1 MGNIFND
8 DFRDF
13 IQALNKC
20 EVKYIL
26 VGGYSVIL
34 HGYNRT
40 TGDMDVWVERTSE
53 NYSKLKTA
61 FRVFGMPLFDM
72 TEDTFLNHPTW
83 DVFTF
88 GNPPTSIDIMIRV
101 KGMTFEECY
110 SNAIYFEEDGLSIK
124 TIFLQDLI
132 NAKKASGRAKD
143 MNDLENLEKL

>member
-13 IQALNKC
+13 ILALNKC

-53 NYSKLKTA
+53 NYSKLKSA
-61 FRVFGMPLFDM
+61 FGVFGMPLFDM

-124 TIFLQDLI
+124 TVFLQDLI

-143 MNDLENLEKL
+143 INDLENLIP